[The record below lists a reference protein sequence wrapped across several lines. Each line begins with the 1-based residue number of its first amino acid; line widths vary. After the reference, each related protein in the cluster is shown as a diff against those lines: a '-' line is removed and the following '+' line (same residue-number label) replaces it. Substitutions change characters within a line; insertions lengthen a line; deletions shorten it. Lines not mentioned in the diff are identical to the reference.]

1 MINIFRIAVG
11 EEFLIPVSFE
21 NSVLT
26 DTVTITIRRD
36 TDDYYYNFTT
46 SEFQAA
52 SASGSMEFDF
62 DTNWIKAFT
71 PLTEDTYTIVVNN
84 TTLSLKES
92 LRLIAQGFAISEVS
106 DTRSKLSIANMALTK
121 IGAERITSFAQE
133 SEEARKISAVWNYI
147 LDELL
152 AEHPWTFAQK
162 RAQLALLDTTPAM
175 TDDGLNY
182 VFAKPSDF
190 IKLNYTNSRE
200 VITKIENDGILCNLD
215 ELKIIYTAR
224 VDDPTKYSPQFIT
237 AFATRLASEI
247 CFAFND
253 SKGMA
258 ETLFK
263 EYETIRLP
271 RAIASDSQ
279 QDSPQ
284 KPIQD
289 EWERARLTG
298 SGMYETAGNLET
310 WHPWI

>member
-11 EEFLIPVSFE
+11 EEFIIPVSFQD
-21 NSVLT
+21 SVST
-26 DTVTITIRRD
+26 DTVTIIIRRGS
-36 TDDYYYNFTT
+36 DDYYYNFTT

-71 PLTEDTYTIVVNN
+71 PLAEDNYTVVIHN
-84 TTLSLKES
+84 TTLDVKES
-92 LRLIAQGFAISEVS
+92 FRLMAQGFAISEVS

-121 IGAERITSFAQE
+121 IGAERITSFSQE

-152 AEHPWTFAQK
+152 AEHPWTFTQK

-175 TDDGLNY
+175 TEDGLNY

-190 IKLNYTNSRE
+190 IKLNYTNSRSA
-200 VITKIENDGILCNLD
+200 VVKIENDGILCNLD

-247 CFAFND
+247 CFAFSD

-279 QDSPQ
+279 QDTAQ
-284 KPIQD
+284 QPIMD
-289 EWERARLTG
+289 EWERARLSG
-298 SGMYETAGNLET
+298 SGLYETYVGET